1 MQTPPS
7 PPTGSNPNLARV
19 LGLGSLIVYGLV
31 MIQPTAPMPLY
42 GAASSI
48 AHGHV
53 VTLILIGMVAMLF
66 TALSY
71 GRMANAYPAAGSAYT
86 YVGREL
92 HPALGYV
99 TGWSMMFDY
108 VMNPIICVIWCAKA
122 TVDLKAI
129 PGIPV
134 GVWFVAYAL
143 LFTGLNLRA
152 IQSSARTN
160 TLIAGGLGL
169 VILVFFVAAARHLIQ
184 SGTVDGAA
192 LTRPFYDPA
201 TFSWKS
207 LSGGAALAVLTY
219 IGFDGISTLSEEVR
233 NPRRNVLLATVL
245 VCLIIGVLSA
255 VQVYVAQ
262 LAWPEPAS
270 TFPSLENAFAH
281 VGKRVGGPALFFLVT
296 IALIVASIGSGMG
309 AHLGASRLLYGMGRD
324 DAIPKRF
331 FGQLHPRTRVPAN
344 NIMLVGGVTLVGAF
358 ALDYDQRGY
367 EFGALLLNFGALTG
381 FMGVN
386 LSALTHY
393 FIRGRDRRLRHL
405 IPPILGFLICLY
417 LWVSLAKAAL
427 CVGLAWLALG
437 VLYGAWR
444 TSWFS
449 KPLQFARLEGE
460 ESDAIPSS
468 SEPPPTP

>member
-1 MQTPPS
+1 
-7 PPTGSNPNLARV
+7 V
-19 LGLGSLIVYGLV
+19 LGLGSLLIYGLV

-42 GAASSI
+42 GEANRI

-86 YVGREL
+86 YVGCEL
-92 HPALGYV
+92 HPALGYL

-108 VMNPIICVIWCAKA
+108 VLNPVICVIWCSKA
-122 TVDLKAI
+122 TVDLKI
-129 PGIPV
+129 LPGIPV

-152 IQSSARTN
+152 IQSSART
-160 TLIAGGLGL
+160 TYLIAGGLGL
-169 VILVFFVAAARHLIQ
+169 VILVFFGAALRHLILDPA
-184 SGTVDGAA
+184 VDTAA

-201 TFSWKS
+201 TFSWTA
-207 LSGGAALAVLTY
+207 LSNGAALAVLTY
-219 IGFDGISTLSEEVR
+219 IGFDCLSTLSEEVHD
-233 NPRRNVLLATVL
+233 PRRNVLRATVL
-245 VCLIIGVLSA
+245 VCLIIGLLSA
-255 VQVYVAQ
+255 AQVYLAQ
-262 LAWPEPAS
+262 LVWPEAAS
-270 TFPSLENAFAH
+270 TLPSLENAFAH
-281 VGKRVGGPALFFLVT
+281 VAKRVGGPALFVIVTVALV
-296 IALIVASIGSGMG
+296 VASIGSGMG

-344 NIMLVGGVTLVGAF
+344 NILLVGGLALVGAF
-358 ALDYDQRGY
+358 VLDYDQRGY
-367 EFGALLLNFGALTG
+367 ALGAQLLNFGALTG

-405 IPPILGFLICLY
+405 FPPILGFLICLY
-417 LWVSLAKAAL
+417 LWVNLVPTAI
-427 CVGLAWLALG
+427 CVGLAWLAAG

-444 TSWFS
+444 TSWFH
-449 KPLQFARLEGE
+449 KPIPFARLESE
-460 ESDAIPSS
+460 ERDASPSS
-468 SEPPPTP
+468 PGPS